1 MKDPAMLFYASDFLT
16 GVAFLTMAERG
27 QYITLLCLQQQ
38 HGHLTAQEIRAA
50 VGRVSRNVLDKF
62 ERDENGKFYN
72 RRAELEIEKRRSH
85 SEKQRENVLKRWNKK
100 ETSEDIPKTYH
111 GTNDGITVVDTTVI
125 PLENENEILNISSSQ
140 VKKEL
145 SLDTSTGME
154 EIIPARARED
164 VGKNDPLLADFMAK
178 LLDSFGS
185 VSRGAAEEALAWYK
199 ALGGEL
205 CGHAVDVALDNGKRS
220 WSYVRGILSRYEA
233 EGLKTLDAV
242 LADER
247 ARAEKKGGDKRAGI
261 SGNHTGEA
269 AQGNGRGAR
278 RFAVH
283 VDNAVPG

>member
-1 MKDPAMLFYASDFLT
+1 MKDPAMLFYTSDFLT
-16 GVAFLTMAERG
+16 GVAFLSMKERG

-38 HGHLTAQEIRAA
+38 SGHMSLKQMRTA
-50 VGRVSRNVLDKF
+50 VGEISPLLLGKF
-62 ERDENGKFYN
+62 AQDENGLFFN
-72 RRAELEIEKRRSH
+72 RRAELEIRKREAHIR
-85 SEKQRENVLKRWNKK
+85 KQRENGSKRWEKSESANAMPKK
-100 ETSEDIPKTYH
+100 SH
-111 GTNDGITVVDTTVI
+111 GTSDGIAMAM

-140 VKKEL
+140 VKKEP
-145 SLDTSTGME
+145 SLDTGTGME
-154 EIIPARARED
+154 ESIPARARED
-164 VGKNDPLLADFMAK
+164 VGKNDPLLANFMAK

-205 CGHAVDVALDNGKRS
+205 CGHAIDVALDNGKRS